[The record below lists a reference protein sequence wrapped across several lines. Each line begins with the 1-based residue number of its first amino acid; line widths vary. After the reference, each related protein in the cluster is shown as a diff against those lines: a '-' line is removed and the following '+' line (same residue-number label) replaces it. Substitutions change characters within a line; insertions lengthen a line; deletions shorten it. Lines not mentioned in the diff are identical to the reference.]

1 MIDFLQRSEYF
12 CTSISDKLIGDC
24 KQKRDSKLF
33 EQNEI
38 FLSQKE
44 QIFVFDHVAFCNF
57 FIPKWV
63 REYCS
68 NLFISFGRKSC
79 VVFDEKK
86 SEAI

>member
-1 MIDFLQRSEYF
+1 MIANRRE
-12 CTSISDKLIGDC
+12 T
-24 KQKRDSKLF
+24 RKLF